1 MECWCGSTR
10 CFDTPLGGFFKWF
23 SDANATL
30 LTMSL
35 DMSRAAQIYWNGV
48 LKYSSEFLTPSWI
61 AQNSFWSLEK
71 QKLSQMPLWESA
83 RCYGELLKFNLLL
96 ANKGITSS
104 LETLSDYHLPNLS
117 EALSAWMHTV
127 YDRDQGNLAQ
137 YTAKQLRLMDLV
149 VNVYP
154 KAIRDIEAEYGFHFE
169 DGGYVKAAETDR
181 FELYQVLPRDE
192 SVQVRENGKPIII
205 VPPYVLGPNILAFL
219 PGENRSYVHCF
230 ANQGIPTYIRIVK
243 DIEINPAVQIMTPE
257 DDALDTR
264 FFCEQVKAR
273 HGKPV
278 TLNGFCQGGL
288 LTVMAILSGV
298 LDGLVDAH
306 ITCAAPMDGTR
317 SKSLVGYLDELPDC
331 FRSLGYAEKT
341 LPNGNQVVDG
351 KVMSLVYKLKSIDE
365 EAPLL
370 AFYRDLKMLENVAD
384 QEVKIS
390 KTAAAINYWL
400 LHDQRDLPPAITR
413 LSYESYTIPVTKD
426 GTLPVK
432 LFGKQLNFKRIQE
445 MGIKWLIC
453 YAVNDNLVE
462 KEAALAPLDYIDAEV
477 SAFPKGHASIATSW
491 SIPTSQCALH
501 TCFAGKDKTC
511 DQYRGPVRY
520 QLDLD
525 QELQAASVEN
535 AGTDDSAVEHLS
547 QGEQPNG

>member
-1 MECWCGSTR
+1 MKSCCNSTQ
-10 CFDTPLGGFFKWF
+10 CFNVPLGGWFKWF
-23 SDANATL
+23 LEANASL
-30 LTMSL
+30 LTASM
-35 DMSRAAQIYWNGV
+35 DMSKAVQIYWNGV
-48 LKYSSEFLTPSWI
+48 LKYGSEFLTPTWI
-61 AQNSFWSLEK
+61 AQNSFLAMEK
-71 QKLSQMPLWESA
+71 DKLLQLPLWESA
-83 RCYGELLKFNLLL
+83 KCYGELLKFNLAL
-96 ANKGITSS
+96 ANKGLTSS
-104 LETLSDYHLPNLS
+104 LETLSDYHLPKVS
-117 EALSAWMHTV
+117 EALSAWVNTI
-127 YDRDQGNLAQ
+127 YDRDQGNITQ
-137 YTAKQLRLMDLV
+137 YTSKQVRLMDLV

-169 DGGYVKAAETDR
+169 DGGYVKAAETER
-181 FELYQVLPRDE
+181 FELYQVLPRDA
-192 SVQVRENGKPIII
+192 SVQVRDHGKPIII

-243 DIEINPAVQIMTPE
+243 DIETTPAVQIMSPE

-288 LTVMAILSGV
+288 LTTMDILSGV

-306 ITCAAPMDGTR
+306 ITCAAPLDGSR
-317 SKSLVGYLDELPDC
+317 SKALVGYMDELPDC
-331 FRSLGYAEKT
+331 FRSLGYAQKT

-351 KVMSLVYKLKSIDE
+351 KIMSLVYKLKSIDE

-370 AFYRDLKMLENVAD
+370 AFYRDLKMLENTVD
-384 QEVKIS
+384 REVKIS
-390 KTAAAINYWL
+390 KTAAAINYWVL
-400 LHDQRDLPPAITR
+400 YDQRDLPPSITK
-413 LSYESYTIPVTKD
+413 LSYDSYTIPVTAD

-432 LFGKQLNFKRIQE
+432 LFGKQLNFKRFQE
-445 MGIKWLIC
+445 NGIKWLIC
-453 YAVNDNLVE
+453 YAVNDSLVE
-462 KEAALAPLDYIDAEV
+462 KEAALAPLDYIDVEV

-501 TCFAGKDKTC
+501 TCFPGKDKTC
-511 DQYRGPVRY
+511 DEYRGPVRY

-525 QELQAASVEN
+525 QELQVASMDGAN
-535 AGTDDSAVEHLS
+535 HDDSAVQQDS
-547 QGEQPNG
+547 